1 MGLDNS
7 LLPKNGSSMANFYS
21 PEKTA
26 TPKNREIKNAGYNE
40 GGSLESSPMKNPEEF
55 LTKFRAKN
63 KKDSMDSVENYF
75 RKEYILYEDLKI
87 WIHVKNS

>member
-1 MGLDNS
+1 MGLENS
-7 LLPKNGSSMANFYS
+7 LLPKNGSSIANFYS

-26 TPKNREIKNAGYNE
+26 TPENREIKNAQNNE
-40 GGSLESSPMKNPEEF
+40 GGSFPSSPMKKPEEF
-55 LTKFRAKN
+55 LNKFRAKN
-63 KKDSMDSVENYF
+63 KKDTMDSVENYF